1 MKKLSSPIAFLLV
14 SASWTLISGPLLAQ
28 DTSVDSQRQDRE
40 KMLQN
45 YRQLQQKPESS
56 MADAALDA
64 NVIIGILQG
73 QPALALQVKKVL
85 IKDAYNQG
93 RLLEENDLS
102 DAVLYD
108 LIRREPTIRVI
119 ATKEIIDRHY
129 LDLKPTDQEIY
140 QARVERRE
148 LERLEA
154 SNERQQQQKQAQED
168 EENGLLPGT
177 VRTGGSEQQ
186 PGQQGHPVVPAI
198 DPTIKGR
205 PLDDRDLPRIS
216 PSELPQLLTASAS
229 VDGRTPA
236 TAIREGSSV
245 PGLGLGQSMGSGAG
259 LGSMVPSVAP
269 EPTLSSESAVLNG
282 QNDLMASLSRPRY
295 SGSSASLQSGE
306 PNAYKRKPSPYASVP
321 ALIDLYQ
328 QAPAQGGKLQRFG
341 ASVFENGS
349 GNFDELP
356 MDVPVGPDYV
366 IGPGD
371 GINVEMWGSVS
382 QRLQRVVDRE
392 GRLSLPEIGT
402 VQVAGKS
409 LADVQRAVQ
418 SDLRAEFRDVQ
429 ADVSLARLRTVRV
442 YVVGDVANPGAYDV
456 SSLSTPLNA
465 LCLAGG
471 PTSRG
476 SMRTLKHYRGKQ
488 LIEEVDIYDLL
499 LRGITGD
506 LKRLE
511 AGDTIQVPPARPQVA
526 LEGMVR
532 RPAFYELSQE
542 KSLAEVLELA
552 GGVLPSGA
560 LRHIQV
566 ERIQAHE
573 SRVML
578 SVDLPESDSQ
588 DHVTAA
594 LEGFKVQ
601 DGDRIRVFPILPY
614 AEQSVY
620 LDGHVYRPGKYAYHQ
635 GMKISDLLHS
645 YSDMLPEPSH
655 RHAELIRLSAPDFR
669 PMVVAF
675 NIDEALKGDPNSDLL
690 LQPLDTVRIFGRY
703 DFEDSPEIQV
713 SGEVR
718 NPGQHQTNGDLHVRD
733 AVYLAGGLTPDALLS
748 DAQIFHRENGQ
759 ITVKSV
765 NLSLALK
772 GDTTN
777 DILLHPRDLLIIHRD
792 ITKTDPPS
800 VMVEGDVVS
809 PGKYPLGEGMTASEL
824 VRLAGGFK
832 RGAYTDLA
840 DLSRYTVHD
849 GAKVLGEHQ
858 QIEIAKAFT
867 SPDSDVPLRDGDVLS
882 IRELA
887 GFKDIGATV
896 AIQGQIMHPSTY
908 GIKEGERLSSVL
920 KRAGG
925 FAPDSYPQ
933 GIVLSR
939 GSLRQMEEKNREDM
953 LKRIDQELSVQNY
966 KPGTIP
972 TDATAVQQAS
982 LLQEQ
987 QIVDRF
993 KNEPPAGRLVVHIS
1007 GDISKWQNGP
1017 EDVELRAGDV
1027 ITIPKRPTQVMVTGQ
1042 VFNPTAMTYAPGKNA
1057 GWYLREAGGT
1067 NELANKKSI
1076 FIVRADGSVIG
1087 HEGTVD
1093 GFWHEGVLST
1103 VLHPGDTVVVPERLL
1118 GGTPLFKTLLDSAQ
1132 IASSIAISAKAVGV
1146 F

>member
-1 MKKLSSPIAFLLV
+1 M
-14 SASWTLISGPLLAQ
+14 
-28 DTSVDSQRQDRE
+28 
-40 KMLQN
+40 
-45 YRQLQQKPESS
+45 
-56 MADAALDA
+56 
-64 NVIIGILQG
+64 
-73 QPALALQVKKVL
+73 
-85 IKDAYNQG
+85 
-93 RLLEENDLS
+93 
-102 DAVLYD
+102 
-108 LIRREPTIRVI
+108 
-119 ATKEIIDRHY
+119 
-129 LDLKPTDQEIY
+129 
-140 QARVERRE
+140 
-148 LERLEA
+148 
-154 SNERQQQQKQAQED
+154 
-168 EENGLLPGT
+168 
-177 VRTGGSEQQ
+177 
-186 PGQQGHPVVPAI
+186 
-198 DPTIKGR
+198 
-205 PLDDRDLPRIS
+205 
-216 PSELPQLLTASAS
+216 AS
-229 VDGRTPA
+229 VA
-236 TAIREGSSV
+236 
-245 PGLGLGQSMGSGAG
+245 
-259 LGSMVPSVAP
+259 
-269 EPTLSSESAVLNG
+269 
-282 QNDLMASLSRPRY
+282 RPRY
-295 SGSSASLQSGE
+295 SGTSAASLESTE
-306 PNAYKRKPSPYASVP
+306 PKAYQQKPSPYASVP

-328 QAPAQGGKLQRFG
+328 QVPAQGGRLLRFG

-409 LADVQRAVQ
+409 LAEVQQAVQ

-465 LCLAGG
+465 LYAAGG
-471 PTSRG
+471 PTARG
-476 SMRTLKHYRGKQ
+476 SMRLLKHYRAKQ
-488 LIEEVDIYDLL
+488 LIENVDIYDLL
-499 LRGITGD
+499 LHGVTGD

-511 AGDTIQVPPARPQVA
+511 AGDTIMVPPARAQVA

-542 KSLAEVLELA
+542 QSLEEVLELA

-573 SRVML
+573 NRVML
-578 SVDLPESDSQ
+578 SLDLPESDSQ
-588 DHVTAA
+588 DQVTAA
-594 LEGFKVQ
+594 LAGFKVQ

-614 AEQSVY
+614 AEKSVY

-635 GMKISDLLHS
+635 GMKISDLIRS
-645 YSDMLPEPSH
+645 YSDMLPEPSR

-703 DFEDSPEIQV
+703 DFEDPPEIQV
-713 SGEVR
+713 TGEVR

-733 AVYLAGGLTPDALLS
+733 AVYLAGGLAPDAMLS

-759 ITVKSV
+759 ITVKSI

-772 GDTTN
+772 GDAAN

-809 PGKYPLGEGMTASEL
+809 PGKYPLGSAMTASEL
-824 VRLAGGFK
+824 VRLAGGFR

-849 GAKVLGEHQ
+849 GARVLGEHQ

-867 SPDSDVPLRDGDVLS
+867 SPDADVPLRDGDVLT

-896 AIQGQIMHPSTY
+896 AVQGQVMHPSTY

-939 GSLRQMEEKNREDM
+939 VALREMEEKNREDM
-953 LKRIDQELSVQNY
+953 LKRIQSEISSQKY
-966 KPGTIP
+966 KPGTNQ
-972 TDATAVQQAS
+972 AEVAVAQQS
-982 LLQEQ
+982 SFLQEE

-993 KNEPPAGRLVVHIS
+993 KNEPPVGRLVVHIS
-1007 GDISKWQNGP
+1007 SDISKWQNTP
-1017 EDVELRAGDV
+1017 EDVELRKGDTV
-1027 ITIPKRPTQVMVTGQ
+1027 IIPKRPTQIMVTGQ
-1042 VFNPTAMTYAPGKNA
+1042 VFNPTSITYIPGKSA
-1057 GWYLREAGGT
+1057 GWYLRQAGGAS
-1067 NELANKKSI
+1067 ELANKKSI
-1076 FIVRADGSVIG
+1076 FVVRADGSVIG
-1087 HEGTVD
+1087 HGGTID
-1093 GFWHEGVLST
+1093 EFWHESVLSA
-1103 VLHPGDTVVVPERLL
+1103 VLHPGDTIVVPERLL
-1118 GGTPLFKTLLDSAQ
+1118 GGTPIFKTLLDSAQ